1 MDGGRYHVDS
11 DGFLTCPHFSC
22 DVRDF
27 RLVADP
33 SDYKLL
39 DYGTF
44 AFILLII
51 THQCSGPLKS
61 TQMHFKTAPFGE
73 GRKKL

>member
-1 MDGGRYHVDS
+1 MDGGRHHVDS
-11 DGFLTCPHFSC
+11 DSFLTCPHFSC
-22 DVRDF
+22 DLQDF

-33 SDYKLL
+33 MDYKLL

-44 AFILLII
+44 MFILLII
-51 THQCSGPLKS
+51 TRQCSGPLKF